1 MSFKVDISAGEFFEL
16 IRPAA
21 LVVSALASIWVLTS
35 ARHHR
40 FRDHI
45 AIAWALAALFFPL
58 ITLPIFLIARFRR
71 RGRGIQLPD
80 HQATFRWPVA
90 IPLIYA
96 ALILSLI
103 AVYLY
108 RDRHSVDAHLASAAQ
123 AKVSGERRGTIDGY
137 RAALKLEDNAHT
149 RKLLAIELANAG
161 DWTEALF
168 QFRQAEQDGESDDF
182 LSFNIARMLDVL
194 NLPNQAS
201 VEYQRFLIS
210 KACTQQLPDDRC
222 ALANTRLQT
231 TLSESARGSV
241 RITQN

>member
-1 MSFKVDISAGEFFEL
+1 VSFTVDISAGEFFEL

-35 ARHHR
+35 ARRHR

-45 AIAWALAALFFPL
+45 AIAWALATIFFPL
-58 ITLPIFLIARFRR
+58 VTLPMYLFARFRR
-71 RGRGIQLPD
+71 RDRRIQLAD
-80 HQATFRWPVA
+80 HPATLRWPVA
-90 IPLIYA
+90 MPLTYA
-96 ALILSLI
+96 VLVLSLI

-108 RDRHSVDAHLASAAQ
+108 RDQNSIDAHLASAAQ
-123 AKVSGERRGTIDGY
+123 AKVSGRRTGTIDGY

-168 QFRQAEQDGESDDF
+168 QFREAEQDGESDDF

-194 NLPNQAS
+194 NLPNQAA
-201 VEYQRFLIS
+201 VEYQRFLTS
-210 KACTQQLPDDRC
+210 KACTQPLPDDRC
-222 ALANTRLQT
+222 ASAN
-231 TLSESARGSV
+231 ARVQATFPQSGSGSV
-241 RITQN
+241 TITKN